1 MAELEYAEALKLGQ
15 REARA
20 CAAKG
25 LSPNLPV
32 LDELLPPEKAASG
45 TSLGVL

>member
-1 MAELEYAEALKLGQ
+1 MAELEYAEAFKLGQ

-20 CAAKG
+20 CAAKS

-32 LDELLPPEKAASG
+32 LDELLPPEKAAS
-45 TSLGVL
+45 TPR